1 MPLLWKVPNHYF
13 AVSGAIDRG
22 VPLMQHDRSELGRS
36 FAGLAAKLTESDTVA
51 KRPAWSLFKIG

>member
-1 MPLLWKVPNHYF
+1 
-13 AVSGAIDRG
+13 
-22 VPLMQHDRSELGRS
+22 MQHDRSELGRS